1 MTEQDI
7 IDAAVT
13 VYNSTEFESEHDLR
27 LSVKGFVRGVIYMND
42 YIRSTMNAALI
53 DESSLRRRS
62 TVSCTED
69 ADTTEDAK
77 CENGIAKLSKNLDSR
92 TDDTVTQE
100 AVNS

>member
-13 VYNSTEFESEHDLR
+13 VYSSKEFESERDLR

-53 DESSLRRRS
+53 DESSLRRHLS
-62 TVSCTED
+62 DNT
-69 ADTTEDAK
+69 DTD
-77 CENGIAKLSKNLDSR
+77 KL
-92 TDDTVTQE
+92 VAQE
-100 AVNS
+100 TVNS